1 MIKNKAPRLKTGC
14 FITQCTKG
22 GVTMSE
28 TNKNTKNNDT
38 NKTRVYDV
46 DDLIFGDEK
55 PYESER

>member
-1 MIKNKAPRLKTGC
+1 
-14 FITQCTKG
+14 
-22 GVTMSE
+22 MSE

-55 PYESER
+55 SYESERKETFLHSKRNVFLFFKKYLDFL